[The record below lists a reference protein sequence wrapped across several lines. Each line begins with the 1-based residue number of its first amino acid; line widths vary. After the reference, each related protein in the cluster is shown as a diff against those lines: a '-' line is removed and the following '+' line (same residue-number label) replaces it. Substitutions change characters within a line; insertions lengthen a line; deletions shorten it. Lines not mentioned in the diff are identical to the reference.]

1 MLDKFYDTEDQL
13 VDDLFAETG
22 EDEGKAEPVPAI
34 QIVQFDDNDLPAAS
48 ETRPLSSFL
57 STKPVAGKKA
67 TEHPLPCLLSSP

>member
-57 STKPVAGKKA
+57 
-67 TEHPLPCLLSSP
+67 